1 MSASENAEAILI
13 VIKRILKWCAIGI
26 LVLIAIGILVFA
38 YLEVSDWYSKGR
50 HKAKVKVVAEF
61 NNPKCSAT
69 YPLYIGVI
77 NDSSKTITNISVYLK
92 VTKEGYSKAL
102 NRVYSSFDSDFIIK
116 PNVGASACWGVYSDD
131 YSNPKLLDGKGMQ
144 VEVDHF
150 YVTFK
155 GE

>member
-1 MSASENAEAILI
+1 MSANENAEAILI
-13 VIKRILKWCAIGI
+13 VIKRILKWIAIGI
-26 LVLIAIGILVFA
+26 AVLIAIFA
-38 YLEVSDWYSKGR
+38 AIMAWSSFEDWYSKGR
-50 HKAKVKVVAEF
+50 HKAKVRVVAEF
-61 NNPKCSAT
+61 NNPKCSAG

-116 PNVGASACWGVYSDD
+116 PNIGASACWGVYSDD